1 MLLRMTRLALLLL
14 LAACASPSPAYL
26 GAEET
31 ELALNGAR
39 FHVFRLSESAQVI
52 RMGETR
58 LDPDVLIEDSRRAA
72 ALATGC
78 EPRKVTRFDG
88 SVIDFALVCE

>member
-1 MLLRMTRLALLLL
+1 MTRIALLLL

-31 ELALNGAR
+31 EISLEGVR
-39 FHVFRLSESAQVI
+39 FHVFRLPGSAQAI
-52 RMGETR
+52 RMGNTH
-58 LDPDVLIEDSRRAA
+58 LDPEVLIGDSRRAV

-78 EPRKVTRFDG
+78 EPGKVTRFSG
-88 SVIDFALVCE
+88 SVIDFALACG